1 MPRQGDF
8 TSAVK
13 HCDRRVT
20 EAGAKRRAAR
30 RVLAGR
36 LAGFVAHSSQ
46 ILEDMLVVR
55 ASPPSLPATTACAKI
70 YDVVFSA

>member
-1 MPRQGDF
+1 M
-8 TSAVK
+8 K
-13 HCDRRVT
+13 KCDRRAR

-30 RVLAGR
+30 RVVAGR

-55 ASPPSLPATTACAKI
+55 ASPPSPPATTACAKI
-70 YDVVFSA
+70 YDVVFNI